1 MERKRKLL
9 SQKRR
14 AVMNVVAADVVR
26 NDWTSVLVVA
36 LADVV
41 SVVADAIAPKRN
53 SWVGKSDNRLP
64 RESIA
69 AKPVLVVRKQATKK
83 TVVVVRM
90 NHRPS
95 VDDDGP

>member
-14 AVMNVVAADVVR
+14 AVIDVVADVVR

>member
-14 AVMNVVAADVVR
+14 AVIDVVADVVR

-69 AKPVLVVRKQATKK
+69 AKPVLVVRRQQW
-83 TVVVVRM
+83 
-90 NHRPS
+90 
-95 VDDDGP
+95 